1 MVCNKDQSSHIL
13 HVKKKKKEK
22 ETIPSTER
30 TAFLPSNFSQNSAL
44 EDWQLKAT
52 YLFHILL
59 EETLPFQ
66 LYLLITFYTEFS

>member
-1 MVCNKDQSSHIL
+1 MVCNKDQSPHIL
-13 HVKKKKKEK
+13 HVKKKKEK

-52 YLFHILL
+52 YPFHILL
-59 EETLPFQ
+59 
-66 LYLLITFYTEFS
+66 